1 MDALNTLILAIINHF
16 VGDPSKY
23 RDNVQD
29 RLEHNRCP
37 TLTDFR

>member
-1 MDALNTLILAIINHF
+1 MDALNTLMLAIINHF

-23 RDNVQD
+23 NVQD
-29 RLEHNRCP
+29 RLEHIRCP